1 MIKPKVKT
9 RKCKCCGGE
18 FKSADSFRKW
28 CSAECGVKLA
38 KIAQEKSRQKAIEKR
53 NREERAKIKATR
65 ERLKS

>member
-1 MIKPKVKT
+1 MIKPKVKK

-38 KIAQEKSRQKAIEKR
+38 KIAQEKARQKAIE
-53 NREERAKIKATR
+53 
-65 ERLKS
+65 